1 MLQICW
7 TRNWISIISL
17 SQIFSFCSYIDL
29 LISLVFCMCYTLSHQ
44 AESLRKLFQSVCQVN
59 WKAFFGFIFWRF
71 ILLLWMGHMSVENQA
86 LDNQK
91 PLPAFAAWLCRSQ
104 SPNQCSMR
112 ARVFSELLDAA
123 PSLGLRVCFP
133 LPLIPLHIQLLFKV
147 SHVPKSLGLL
157 LRALDV
163 QSYFSTLRCIQ
174 VRNAPAAFH
183 HALAPHCG
191 HEPPVPYPS

>member
-1 MLQICW
+1 MLDQKLDLHNFSLTDIFILFIYW
-7 TRNWISIISL
+7 PPDFLSFLYVLHLKSSSWIIKKIVSKCL
-17 SQIFSFCSYIDL
+17 SS
-29 LISLVFCMCYTLSHQ
+29 
-44 AESLRKLFQSVCQVN
+44 KL
-59 WKAFFGFIFWRF
+59 KAFFGFIFWRF

-163 QSYFSTLRCIQ
+163 QSYFSTLRYIQ